1 MKRWATRLHAAIYRL
16 TRGRVL
22 GHVGGQPV
30 LLLATAGRR
39 TGRSRTTPVQ
49 YLADGDSFV
58 VVASNGGAAH
68 PPAWYLNLRADPHAR
83 VEVGPRTV
91 EVEAREATG
100 EERASLWGRLTAA
113 NRSLERAA
121 RKARRD
127 LPVITLAP
135 ATAPP
140 RAADRS

>member
-49 YLADGDSFV
+49 YMQDGDSFV
-58 VVASNGGAAH
+58 VVASNGGAAQ

-91 EVEAREATG
+91 EVQAREATG
-100 EERASLWGRLTAA
+100 EERAGLWERLTAA

-121 RKARRD
+121 RKARRE
-127 LPVITLAP
+127 LPLVMLVP
-135 ATAPP
+135 ATAPR
-140 RAADRS
+140 RAAAKP

>member
-1 MKRWATRLHAAIYRL
+1 MKRWATQLHAAIYSL
-16 TRGRVL
+16 ARGHVL
-22 GHVGGQPV
+22 GHIGAQPV

-49 YLADGDSFV
+49 YLADGDAFV

-91 EVEAREATG
+91 DVEAREATD
-100 EERASLWGRLTAA
+100 EERAILWHRLTAA

-121 RKARRD
+121 RKAPRP

-135 ATAPP
+135 ATPP
-140 RAADRS
+140 RAATRS